1 MTTTIRTRRAP
12 TPATTDSPARAVLD
26 SAISEKQFQANVVR
40 LAKLHR
46 WLCYHTHD
54 SRHSEPGFPDLV
66 LCRDGVLIFAEL
78 KRQTG
83 RVSPAQREWMQ
94 HLSLVAGIVG
104 ASGVHG
110 AIQVYLWKPAD
121 WQTIER
127 VLSGGSDGRTAKGAA

>member
-1 MTTTIRTRRAP
+1 MTARTRRSPSA
-12 TPATTDSPARAVLD
+12 TPATADARAVLD

-40 LAKLHR
+40 LAKLHG
-46 WLCYHTHD
+46 WMVYHTHD

-83 RVSPAQREWMQ
+83 RVSAAQREWMQ
-94 HLSLVAGIVG
+94 HLSLVAGVVG

-127 VLSGGSDGRTAKGAA
+127 VLSGRTVKGAA